1 MPDHASELRRRGE
14 DSTTE
19 SSSAHRSSE
28 QEAAADQ
35 TSIPAYLGGEPQR
48 EQATLNLSLASQ
60 QTAEADERLSQE
72 MESMSLDGRANS
84 EAPTSSLSSETS
96 DTITDGSEAASV
108 TEAASENETETESES
123 EAETEEDSESA
134 GDEENAETEAD
145 SRAGAGEQAEEDAEE
160 ETETQEEQ
168 EASREGE
175 GEVSRSGDVA
185 AQGQQRR
192 TGEYAKKGRDE
203 IVAIMPKLTPIRTP
217 YVPSPPKAALI
228 RRDEI
233 LKRTGSPPEYHHA
246 LVRQSAQRTAQ
257 AARDAQRRM
266 LFNIGNLGMNTRIS
280 IEEMAVE
287 VQGVTAAAVK
297 QINDAVDQSMRD
309 IDLSLAKE
317 QAHITEQNIKTGE
330 ELQASRDRIM
340 LEITANLMEGSE
352 EIRQAAEIAEARFNE
367 KIPQAAGYINDIPT
381 SGIAAQL
388 PQPPNP
394 QSTAGGGN
402 QNSEQPA
409 GGGESGAAAQSGNQ
423 ESTPS
428 YRVMSKAEKRLTHF
442 MDIQS
447 GIISEKSSN
456 VKTYLL
462 SRASPVLEGMAGQEQ
477 TRLVTNAGEHATRL
491 SSDANKAQFT
501 TLVLS
506 LTTPVSQHHEQ
517 DESQSVDEV
526 SNKSDQQLT
535 ETEAAVRSARR
546 IIQNK
551 GKLAKEYADL
561 DMRNTL
567 TKNIRKSGNKT
578 AQGLRSQ
585 ASSAETALNNSAA
598 QMAEAYRD
606 LVRRLDALLPAEQFL
621 DSRNLLP
628 KLIVARDSAFKLQ
641 QQHEKAAQQQADM
654 TLEKMDKIKRDQI
667 NSISKAGRDSVNS
680 MEDVVTRTSFDM
692 SMFSSQ
698 MTGEMSAGAIQ
709 GITAAQEYATRM
721 AEGIIESRDKL
732 DDEGLQQVDAI
743 AVGFL
748 NGAIS
753 AAAQSQYGA
762 LENFVKEM
770 EKVGDKG
777 SLTKPM
783 MDSRADLERRASAID
798 NAMPGQSLATAG
810 GLALLSPIAAGV
822 YLYCSDGDENV
833 VIEKLGNL
841 MWPGVLGLEDVF
853 NTIYPSPSL
862 LRPRI
867 RSELGSPEKWHALNL
882 LSTSARVRGYAR
894 MSIANYSTGWFD
906 YNRAARESALQGLSQ
921 AERDAV
927 AAFNPRLIETTRT
940 NLISGLNEHQG
951 AIATAYLDRNRERA
965 VAARTR
971 ESLDKAR
978 GQGEWGWIF
987 SAQSAQRRSD
997 EARVTVMA
1005 NMRGVLQQELAVE
1018 SAYLPREVIDRSTQ
1032 RVQSEFASLTD
1043 PRRRAASAFSP
1054 EDAQAAMTRYATSP
1068 HLSAIQ
1074 GWGSARIERVEMSD
1088 DASQYIRDLVRYGP
1102 ESNEAR
1108 ASRGVFEFRRAQG
1121 DSTLGIFDDL
1131 SETSQTRLSDA
1142 FENRQLATLERQVRE
1157 ARNPRERSR
1166 YQRLLDEERG
1176 KHRVRMQMMA
1186 RRLGAPKEIA
1196 NDPDPAAAER
1206 WMADQVGGLFA
1217 REDDYVGNR
1226 PSHARYGQEMITSGR
1241 ASLVASVQ
1249 LATEGAGTH
1258 EALLRRAYGDRSR
1271 AEIDAANA
1279 QWAVENGGEN
1289 MEEMLGIQRRSWGA
1303 SDYGLMALSPLAWF
1317 ATRSPEVSGDLAF
1330 ELERLSRG
1338 NRETDL
1344 DHVQY
1349 AGLHY
1354 NQERVRGAGFLARSS
1369 MRGTP
1374 EQQNLDGRR
1383 DRLAQTILDAAR
1395 AEAAR
1400 QGNPDAIA
1408 AYERNPGAIFN
1419 PDGSIDP
1426 VVQALA
1432 FSTDGS
1438 FLGNTSQL
1446 QHYTQSVSLAAES
1459 YRNEIDRQ
1467 EKMLT
1472 TGITVLALVAS
1483 VALMLI
1489 PGVNIVAAGII
1500 TAVIAGAATIAVKAG
1515 MRGERYG
1522 WEEAATDVA
1531 TTAIEAATAG
1541 FGGALGGGLGKSGAL
1556 AGIGEALK
1564 GSLGSI
1570 GSAVAR
1576 EAFVSAISSGA
1587 QIALQDEVWQDGLDR
1602 GLERVLNGAVK
1613 GAAVAAVTAG
1623 VSEGL
1628 TSKLGRSMSPG
1639 DLGPSDFSRMQKLGS
1654 ALGPNG
1660 SEIFQE
1666 SIAELFGSA
1675 VGETAGVITDYA
1687 TGKFEGKFGDALKQI
1702 GQAGLRDMVSGTLRA
1717 GATSQ
1722 NKARYRQLLD
1732 VARSGEPMSPSDQR
1746 ALRLAAISA
1755 GVMNYDDG
1763 PEKIRAEIDAGRE
1776 LLVRLPQGLREQ
1788 ASSYD
1793 LNTLRNI
1800 VSMIDAGDL
1809 GSQGDRSKFLRDLND
1824 SVPDLDGRALM
1835 REMEAAIASL
1845 HPADEADA
1853 PDTAQQARI
1862 RQQLAAGMD
1871 PELRNVMDDV
1881 RIEGMEY
1888 LTEADLR
1895 RASEMIAR
1903 GEFDSATAD
1912 ALFRQA
1918 RLEKPELSEFA
1929 FLRSLADA
1937 TATSH
1942 QAQALKKIQTQQR
1955 HSEVMAALSPDGRK
1969 VFAGLPAESLKQ
1981 IKKLLDRESMGTA
1994 HEQEALFREAQQR
2007 NPELTRAQFD
2017 GMLAS
2022 AVAKVKTEH
2031 AVARDQARHKRQQQ
2045 MSNVPEHLR
2054 GTLSV
2059 LPEASLV
2066 DLHLRQMEGTIS
2078 PGERVRL
2085 EEAALREN
2093 PDLDLDTFCRA
2104 IDEAVQQG
2112 APIRPTDD
2120 ESAQMRREMLAA
2132 VPAEQ
2137 RAQLSDVPILVMRP
2151 GDFEAFTRSSS
2162 GNAVTLILQGEPV
2175 IVMREGAS
2183 PRVLREEGIHA
2194 LQSKDPRWSER
2205 LGALRESDL
2214 QRWDELPLAQQ
2225 MALYRNKI
2233 DIEIDAHDRM
2243 IDGLAEQLR
2252 RSSDPAEQA
2261 QLRSELALAQAT
2273 LSNLQRRHAEVASI
2287 GPMQRLQIEAGLL
2300 ARPQWLDQPARL
2312 FSKGEPATGP
2322 PPVQKTR
2329 EELLAEMV
2337 SDLTPGGTQATA
2349 TRKLIDSI
2357 DVEQL
2362 NRLASLELSP
2372 ADMRKVLRSHDT
2384 AEGVAGMIDQ
2394 LNQVADVLP
2403 ADQRTQRLGELVARR
2418 DFTELISL
2426 LGVTVRSAP
2435 DVTSAAQ
2442 FVAAVLT
2449 LRGHHLDVATGINQ
2463 LLERAGAEQASD
2475 FARLMDSIG
2484 SEGRQSLINLMG
2496 EMRSTFDAL
2505 KLDNSDSFA
2514 AIAGLIRIAS
2524 SGDVDQRVDLFNRT
2538 HNLLSAL
2545 AELPSSAA
2553 HRKVVNHIVDGLI
2566 SGKDSLA
2573 HALDIRAASR
2583 LLEKSK
2589 SAADALER
2597 FTASL
2602 SEGGSLTGGDAF
2614 QLHLRDKLKEWPDFR
2629 EKYSDFATMLKDVTK
2644 DTLRT
2649 ATDEMREKQTAAL
2662 ADLEPWFTYITGTD
2676 WFSARVKES
2685 GRNHGDE
2692 ARYLL
2697 GDIIKSGLRRGTGVN
2712 SLDTLRHIMQEMRQK
2727 IVEVDGRP
2735 KFNEEVKREMARL
2748 GFSEE
2753 AIAQREKDFDSILA
2767 ENRAAMGRET
2777 PEVHLENL
2785 VRQRIEYQRMIDA
2798 AEQLAHA
2805 RYPSDAAARKALIN
2819 EMTSGLRQKV
2829 TETVGEIAATRAM
2842 NSDERFKGFY
2852 LHSGFEQGI
2861 GFDQVWV
2868 RFGPDGKVSEIMIV
2882 EAKGPGATTQ
2892 KTRTKGAQMSA
2903 EWVARTAAQMIMRG
2917 DDTGIGTMIIDALQ
2931 NGHPPVAGVV
2941 IQAKDRS
2948 GTAGDIS
2955 AATGADKSNFRYD
2968 LNDLNRH
2975 SVIKTTTTDLAQDIQ
2990 GQISSLDKA
2999 HYRLQYDQAETID
3012 LITHARRL
3020 KLSDNEIADLL
3031 IEGSRISHP
3040 IEAKNLKTLMESVA
3054 SIIVDSTTTG
3064 LFRREANTGIY
3075 TELKVPMQKRFV
3087 LRAALEGGIGL
3098 EGLKVRIVRDPELL
3112 GKNIFGYTHPNG
3124 MIDLYPDA
3132 FTNLEDLI
3140 KTLGHERTH
3149 VMQIEIFGHPNTY
3162 GDRMIEQLN
3171 LNEIAAHGIEES
3183 FWKYYLQNRSGRLMR
3198 FE

>member
-1 MPDHASELRRRGE
+1 MPDHASELRRRD

-19 SSSAHRSSE
+19 SSSAHRPSE
-28 QEAAADQ
+28 QEAADH

-48 EQATLNLSLASQ
+48 EQATLNLSLANQ
-60 QTAEADERLSQE
+60 QTAEADDSLSQE
-72 MESMSLDGRANS
+72 MQGMSLDGSANS
-84 EAPTSSLSSETS
+84 ETPTSSLPSEAS
-96 DTITDGSEAASV
+96 DTTTSESEAASE
-108 TEAASENETETESES
+108 TEAASESETET
-123 EAETEEDSESA
+123 ETEEDSESA
-134 GDEENAETEAD
+134 SG
-145 SRAGAGEQAEEDAEE
+145 EE
-160 ETETQEEQ
+160 ETEAESEAGEGEADGEQTEEGDEEEIVPQEEQ
-168 EASREGE
+168 ESRAGE
-175 GEVSRSGDVA
+175 GETGEGGDAV
-185 AQGQQRR
+185 AQGQQRG
-192 TGEYAKKGRDE
+192 TTEVAKKGRDE
-203 IVAIMPKLTPIRTP
+203 LVAIMPKLTPIRTP
-217 YVPSPPKAALI
+217 YVPSPPKAALV

-246 LVRQSAQRTAQ
+246 LVRQSVQRTAQ

-309 IDLSLAKE
+309 IDRSSADE
-317 QAHITEQNIKTGE
+317 QAHITAQNIKTGE

-340 LEITANLMEGSE
+340 LEITADLMEGSE
-352 EIRQAAEIAEARFNE
+352 EIRQAATIAEGRFNE
-367 KIPQAAGYINDIPT
+367 KIPQAAGYINEIPT
-381 SGIAAQL
+381 SGVAGQL
-388 PQPPNP
+388 PPPPNP
-394 QSTAGGGN
+394 QAAAGGGN
-402 QNSEQPA
+402 QRSEQSGGSGE
-409 GGGESGAAAQSGNQ
+409 GGGAAQGGNQ
-423 ESTPS
+423 ESSPS
-428 YRVMSKAEKRLTHF
+428 YKVMPEAEARLTNF
-442 MDIQS
+442 MDMQS
-447 GIISEKSSN
+447 EIISDAHGN

-477 TRLVTNAGEHATRL
+477 TRLVTNAGEHAKRL

-506 LTTPVSQHHEQ
+506 LTTPVSQHHAQ
-517 DESQSVDEV
+517 DESQSVDQ
-526 SNKSDQQLT
+526 SNSEGDQQLT
-535 ETEAAVRSARR
+535 ETQAAVRSARR
-546 IIQNK
+546 IINNK
-551 GKLAKEYADL
+551 GNMAKEYADR
-561 DMRNTL
+561 DMRDTL
-567 TKNIRKSGNKT
+567 TKNICKSGNKA

-585 ASSAETALNNSAA
+585 AGSAETALNNSAA
-598 QMAEAYRD
+598 QMAQAYRD
-606 LVRRLDALLPAEQFL
+606 LVRRLDAMLPAEQFL

-628 KLIVARDSAFKLQ
+628 KLIAARDSAFKLQ
-641 QQHEKAAQQQADM
+641 QQHEKAAQQQASM
-654 TLEKMDKIKRDQI
+654 TLEKMEKVKRDQMK
-667 NSISKAGRDSVNS
+667 SISKAGRDSANS
-680 MEDVVTRTSFDM
+680 MQDVVTRTSFDM
-692 SMFSSQ
+692 SMFASQ

-709 GITAAQEYATRM
+709 GIAAAQEYATRM
-721 AEGIIESRDKL
+721 AEGIIESKEKL
-732 DDEGLQQVDAI
+732 GDEGLRQVDAI

-753 AAAQSQYGA
+753 AAAQGQYQT

-783 MDSRADLERRASAID
+783 MDSRADLDRRASAID

-822 YLYCSDGDENV
+822 YLYCNDGDEDV

-853 NTIYPSPSL
+853 NADYPSPSL

-882 LSTSARVRGYAR
+882 LSTSALVRGHAR

-906 YNRAARESALQGLSQ
+906 YNRAARESALQGLSA

-940 NLISGLNEHQG
+940 NLIGGLNEHQG
-951 AIATAYLDRNRERA
+951 AIASAYLDRNRERA

-997 EARVTVMA
+997 EARVEVMA
-1005 NMRGVLQQELAVE
+1005 NMRGVLQQELAIE
-1018 SAYLPREVIDRSTQ
+1018 SAYVPREAVDRSTQ

-1054 EDAQAAMTRYATSP
+1054 EDAQAAMTRYATST
-1068 HLSAIQ
+1068 HLSVVQ

-1088 DASQYIRDLVRYGP
+1088 DASQYISDLVKHGP

-1108 ASRGVFEFRRAQG
+1108 TSRGVFEFRRAEG
-1121 DSTLGIFDDL
+1121 DSTLGLFDDL

-1142 FENRQLATLERQVRE
+1142 FENPRLATLERQVRE

-1166 YQRLLDEERG
+1166 YQRQLDEERG
-1176 KHRVRMQMMA
+1176 HHRARMQTMA
-1186 RRLGAPKEIA
+1186 RRLGAPEETA
-1196 NDPDPAAAER
+1196 NDPAAAER
-1206 WMADQVGGLFA
+1206 WMANQVGGLFA
-1217 REDDYVGNR
+1217 REDDYIGNR
-1226 PSHARYGQEMITSGR
+1226 PSHARYGREMITGGR
-1241 ASLVASVQ
+1241 ASLVAGVQ

-1258 EALLRRAYGDRSR
+1258 ETLLRRAYADRSR

-1279 QWAVENGGEN
+1279 QWAVENEGEN
-1289 MEEMLGIQRRSWGA
+1289 MEEMLGIQRRSWDA

-1317 ATRSPEVSGDLAF
+1317 ATRAPETSGDLAL
-1330 ELERLSRG
+1330 ELERLSGG

-1344 DHVQY
+1344 DHVRY

-1354 NQERVRGAGFLARSS
+1354 NQERVRGTGFLARGS

-1374 EQQNLDGRR
+1374 EQQNLDGRQA
-1383 DRLAQTILDAAR
+1383 RLAQTILDAAR
-1395 AEAAR
+1395 AEAVR

-1408 AYERNPGAIFN
+1408 AYERNPGAIFS

-1426 VVQALA
+1426 AIQALA
-1432 FSTDGS
+1432 FSSDGS

-1489 PGVNIVAAGII
+1489 PGVNVVAAGII

-1556 AGIGEALK
+1556 AGIGAALK
-1564 GSLGSI
+1564 DSLGAI
-1570 GSAVAR
+1570 GSAVVR

-1587 QIALQDEVWQDGLDR
+1587 QVALQDEVWQDGLDR
-1602 GLERVLNGAVK
+1602 GLERVLSGAVK

-1623 VSEGL
+1623 ISEGL
-1628 TSKLGRSMSPG
+1628 TSKLNTSMSPG
-1639 DLGPSDFSRMQKLGS
+1639 DIDPADFSRMQKLGR

-1666 SIAELFGSA
+1666 SISELLGSA
-1675 VGETAGVITDYA
+1675 AGETAGVITDYA

-1702 GQAGLRDMVSGTLRA
+1702 GQAGLRDMVSGGLRA
-1717 GATSQ
+1717 GATSL

-1732 VARSGEPMSPSDQR
+1732 AARSGEPMSPSDQR

-1755 GVMNYDDG
+1755 GAMNYDDG
-1763 PEKIRAEIDAGRE
+1763 PDKVRAEIDAGRE
-1776 LLVRLPQGLREQ
+1776 LLGRLPQSLREQ

-1793 LNTLRNI
+1793 LDTLRNM
-1800 VSMIDAGDL
+1800 VRMIDSGDI
-1809 GSQGDRSKFLRDLND
+1809 GSHADRSAFLRDLSD

-1845 HPADEADA
+1845 RPADEADV
-1853 PDTAQQARI
+1853 PDPAQQARI
-1862 RQQLAAGMD
+1862 RQQLGAGMD
-1871 PELRNVMDDV
+1871 PDLRNVMDDV
-1881 RIEGMEY
+1881 RIEGLEY
-1888 LTEADLR
+1888 LAEADLR

-1903 GEFDSATAD
+1903 GEFDSDTAD

-1918 RLEKPELSEFA
+1918 RLENPELSEFA

-1937 TATSH
+1937 VGTSH
-1942 QAQALKKIQTQQR
+1942 QAQALKQIQTQQR
-1955 HSEVMAALSPDGRK
+1955 HSEVMAALPAEGRQ
-1969 VFAGLPAESLKQ
+1969 VFADLPDESIKQ
-1981 IKKLLDRESMGTA
+1981 VKQLLDQESMGTA
-1994 HEQEALFREAQQR
+1994 HVQDALFREAQQR
-2007 NPELTRAQFD
+2007 NPELTREQFD
-2017 GMLAS
+2017 GLLAS
-2022 AVAKVKTEH
+2022 AVAKVKAEH
-2031 AVARDQARHKRQQQ
+2031 AIARHQAQHRRQHQ
-2045 MSNVPEHLR
+2045 MNNVPEHLR

-2059 LPEASLV
+2059 LPEASLI

-2078 PGERVRL
+2078 PDDRVRL
-2085 EEAALREN
+2085 EQAALREN
-2093 PDLDLDTFCRA
+2093 PDLDLDTFHRA

-2137 RAQLSDVPILVMRP
+2137 RAQLADVPILVMRP
-2151 GDFEAFTRSSS
+2151 GDFEAFTRSAS
-2162 GNAVTLILQGEPV
+2162 GNAVTLILHGEPV
-2175 IVMREGAS
+2175 IVMREGAN

-2194 LQSKDPRWSER
+2194 LQSKDPRWAER
-2205 LGALRESDL
+2205 LGALSEGDL
-2214 QRWDELPLAQQ
+2214 QRWDELPLTQQ

-2243 IDGLAEQLR
+2243 IEGLAEQLR
-2252 RSSDPAEQA
+2252 RSDDPAEQA

-2273 LSNLQRRHAEVASI
+2273 MSNLQRRHAEVAAI

-2312 FSKGEPATGP
+2312 FSKEKPATG

-2329 EELLAEMV
+2329 EELLEEMLGGI
-2337 SDLTPGGTQATA
+2337 SPKGSEARKHRKRINEIDL
-2349 TRKLIDSI
+2349 D
-2357 DVEQL
+2357 QL
-2362 NRLASLELSP
+2362 NRLASLDLSP
-2372 ADMRKVLRSHDT
+2372 QQMRTVLGSHDT

-2394 LNQVADVLP
+2394 LNKVAAVLP
-2403 ADQRTQRLGELVARR
+2403 AEQRSQLLGALADRR
-2418 DFTELISL
+2418 DFTQLTSL
-2426 LGVTVRSAP
+2426 LDTTVRDAP
-2435 DVTSAAQ
+2435 DDISAAQ
-2442 FVAAVLT
+2442 LVGAVIS
-2449 LRGHHLDVATGINQ
+2449 LRGHHLDAAASINQ
-2463 LLERAGAEQASD
+2463 LLSQASAEQAGD

-2496 EMRSTFDAL
+2496 EMRSTFDGL
-2505 KLDNSDSFA
+2505 KPDNNDSFA

-2524 SGDVDQRVDLFNRT
+2524 SGDVHQRVDLFNRT

-2545 AELPSSAA
+2545 AELPDSAA
-2553 HRKVVNHIVDGLI
+2553 RRDVVNHIVDGLI
-2566 SGKDSLA
+2566 SGKDPLA

-2583 LLEKSK
+2583 ILNKEKSP
-2589 SAADALER
+2589 ADALVR
-2597 FTASL
+2597 FNESL
-2602 SEGGSLTGGDAF
+2602 SDNGTISGGDAF
-2614 QLHLRDKLKEWPDFR
+2614 QLHLRDKLGEWDDFKA
-2629 EKYSDFATMLKDVTK
+2629 KYGNFAEMLENATSKMLK
-2644 DTLRT
+2644 T
-2649 ATDEMREKQTAAL
+2649 ADEDMQKKQTAAL
-2662 ADLEPWFTYITGTD
+2662 ADLEPWFSHITSTD
-2676 WFSARVKES
+2676 WFAARVKQS
-2685 GRNHGDE
+2685 GNSPAEE
-2692 ARYLL
+2692 ARLL
-2697 GDIIKSGLRRGTGVN
+2697 LSEVIQAGLRGRTDIN
-2712 SLDTLRHIMQEMRQK
+2712 NLDTLRHIMQEMRQK
-2727 IVEVDGRP
+2727 IIEVVGEPDL
-2735 KFNEEVKREMARL
+2735 NAEVKKEMARL
-2748 GFSEE
+2748 GLSEE
-2753 AIAQREKDFDSILA
+2753 VIAQREKDFDKVLA

-2777 PEVHLENL
+2777 PEVHLDNL

-2798 AEQLAHA
+2798 AKQLAMT
-2805 RYPSDAAARKALIN
+2805 RYPDDKAARDALIR

-2842 NSDERFKGFY
+2842 SSDDRFKGFH
-2852 LHSGFEQGI
+2852 LHSGFEQGT

-2868 RFGPDGKVSEIMIV
+2868 RYGPDGKVSEIMVV
-2882 EAKGPGATTQ
+2882 EAKGPGATTR
-2892 KTRTKGAQMSA
+2892 KTQTKGAQMSA

-2917 DDTGIGTMIIDALQ
+2917 DDTGVGTMIIDALHS
-2931 NGHPPVAGVV
+2931 GHPPVAGVV
-2941 IQAKDRS
+2941 IQAKDKS
-2948 GTAGDIS
+2948 GTPGDIT
-2955 AATGADKSNFRYD
+2955 AATGADKNNFRYD
-2968 LNDLNRH
+2968 VNDLNRH
-2975 SVIKTTTTDLAQDIQ
+2975 SVIKTTTTDLMHDIQ
-2990 GQISSLDKA
+2990 SKVSSLDDT
-2999 HYRLQYDQAETID
+2999 HYRLQYSQEEAHD
-3012 LITHARRL
+3012 LISHARKL
-3020 KLSDNEIADLL
+3020 KLSDNEIADLF
-3031 IEGSRISHP
+3031 IEGSRLSHP
-3040 IEAKNLKTLMESVA
+3040 IEAKNLKILMESVA
-3054 SIIVDSTTTG
+3054 SIIVDSSATG

-3075 TELKVPMQKRFV
+3075 AELKVPMQKRFV

-3132 FTNLEDLI
+3132 FTNLENLI

-3149 VMQIEIFGHPNTY
+3149 VMQIEIFGHPNTH

-3171 LNEIAAHGIEES
+3171 LNEIAAHGIEDS
-3183 FWKYYLQNRSGRLMR
+3183 FWQYYLQNRSGRLKR